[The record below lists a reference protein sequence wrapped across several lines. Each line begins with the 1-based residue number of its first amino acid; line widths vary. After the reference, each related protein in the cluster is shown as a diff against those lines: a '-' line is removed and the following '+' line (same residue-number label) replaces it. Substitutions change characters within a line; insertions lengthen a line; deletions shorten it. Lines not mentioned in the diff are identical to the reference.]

1 MQNCFPAEI
10 EKSIFFSL
18 NLDICY
24 PMTGNYYL
32 SLGVSVLLHLNIYL
46 HLLEE
51 QITPGKMCKS
61 DSVFTPYKKGY

>member
-1 MQNCFPAEI
+1 
-10 EKSIFFSL
+10 
-18 NLDICY
+18 
-24 PMTGNYYL
+24 MTGNHYL
-32 SLGVSVLLHLNIYL
+32 SLGDSVRLHLNIYL